1 VCYTELEGNRLL
13 SHSIVM
19 KEGLADGIGRELSCT
34 VMAESCLIEALADGP
49 ASKVG
54 CIAM

>member
-1 VCYTELEGNRLL
+1 MCYTELEGNRLL